1 MLAVAP
7 TQAETLKNIDWVGL
21 AGGGAVGIRDNGAM
35 VIKSVS
41 DLNFKG
47 NGVTVEQHG
56 KNVSLL
62 ITDTGTFTESASVPS
77 SPQNG
82 DRWHDTTT
90 GKLYTYVTSE
100 SAWIEF

>member
-1 MLAVAP
+1 
-7 TQAETLKNIDWVGL
+7 
-21 AGGGAVGIRDNGAM
+21 M

-47 NGVTVEQHG
+47 TGVSVERQG
-56 KNVSLL
+56 KDVQLTF
-62 ITDTGTFTESASVPS
+62 TDTGTFTESASVPS
-77 SPQNG
+77 SPLNG
-82 DRWHDTTT
+82 DRWHDTNT